1 MVCTT
6 VASRRR
12 GAIIAAFALAG
23 MVSAKS
29 VHAQPLRLRADAVAE
44 TSSPAG
50 LIVLQG
56 QDKLRPWIDV
66 EGLVWGGARPD
77 AAGDILVLALRL
89 HDLKGRTEL
98 RAGRFVLSTG
108 AVRPVQLD
116 GAKALGRLP
125 FGATIELF
133 GGAPVVPRFAAVPY
147 DWLAGG
153 RVAQSIGHRATLGVS
168 YVQRRSHAELSDEE
182 VGADFTTMPVPW
194 LDIAGRAAYDITS
207 PGFAEAIASAAAR
220 TKKTRFELFAQH
232 RSPSRLL
239 PATSLF
245 SVLGDFPSESLG
257 VTVLWKAA
265 PRLDLLASAAGQ
277 QVGDTYGG
285 NVWLRSTLRLDDLG
299 AGYLGLEIRRQDVS
313 TAKWTGVRGVASLP
327 IAARFRFST
336 EIELALPDE
345 PAGRGIAWPWGLMAI
360 GWRPGKGWETAAAVE
375 AGASP
380 QNRYEV
386 NALLRLSRTLELP

>member
-1 MVCTT
+1 
-6 VASRRR
+6 
-12 GAIIAAFALAG
+12 
-23 MVSAKS
+23 
-29 VHAQPLRLRADAVAE
+29 
-44 TSSPAG
+44 
-50 LIVLQG
+50 
-56 QDKLRPWIDV
+56 
-66 EGLVWGGARPD
+66 
-77 AAGDILVLALRL
+77 
-89 HDLKGRTEL
+89 
-98 RAGRFVLSTG
+98 
-108 AVRPVQLD
+108 
-116 GAKALGRLP
+116 
-125 FGATIELF
+125 
-133 GGAPVVPRFAAVPY
+133 
-147 DWLAGG
+147 
-153 RVAQSIGHRATLGVS
+153 
-168 YVQRRSHAELSDEE
+168 
-182 VGADFTTMPVPW
+182 
-194 LDIAGRAAYDITS
+194 
-207 PGFAEAIASAAAR
+207 
-220 TKKTRFELFAQH
+220 
-232 RSPSRLL
+232 
-239 PATSLF
+239 
-245 SVLGDFPSESLG
+245 VLGDFPSESLG